1 MPSYQRLIQSKVNR
15 SDVEL
20 RHATLK
26 KLGVAYGPEDP
37 WTLYEAEAQK
47 IRESL
52 AQAQIAVDPD
62 AEIIALIAYLQKLG
76 TDLKH

>member
-1 MPSYQRLIQSKVNR
+1 VQSKVNR
-15 SDVEL
+15 DDIL
-20 RHATLK
+20 QRHAALQ

-37 WTLYEAEAQK
+37 WTLYEAEALK
-47 IRESL
+47 IQESL
-52 AQAQIAVDPD
+52 AQAQIMMAPD